1 MATASI
7 ERRLKRLLAAR
18 DAEYAERARK
28 QRPDRH
34 YRRRRLKWTE
44 KQAAFRD
51 AVRARR
57 MPASMRRQDP
67 IEVLWNAAIYS
78 QMTPAQRQYFAPQE
92 LRTKPITRVNTEG
105 V

>member
-18 DAEYAERARK
+18 DAEYVERASK

-44 KQAAFRD
+44 KQVAFRD

-57 MPASMRRQDP
+57 MPSYIRRQDP
-67 IEVLWNAAIYS
+67 IEVLWNAAVYS
-78 QMTPAQRQYFAPQE
+78 QMTPAQRQYFAPKE
-92 LRTKPITRVNTEG
+92 LRTKLITGVDTEG
-105 V
+105 G